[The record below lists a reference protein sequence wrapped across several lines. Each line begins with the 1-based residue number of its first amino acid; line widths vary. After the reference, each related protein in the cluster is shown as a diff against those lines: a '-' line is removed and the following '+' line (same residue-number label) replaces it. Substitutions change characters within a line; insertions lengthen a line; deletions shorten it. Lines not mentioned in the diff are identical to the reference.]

1 MFIKFLK
8 NLFYKE
14 EKDPHIALYEDLP
27 EPEVPILKCAKHIK
41 FKKSCPI
48 CLQAKGYAQKFQN
61 TS

>member
-48 CLQAKGYAQKFQN
+48 CLQAKGYA
-61 TS
+61 